1 MDNELLLKS
10 LQALRNDPDQLI
22 RIIMQL
28 TQANRELQDTIHKL
42 EARIMLLEAELS
54 ESRSQQ
60 SKIQS
65 NLDEAN
71 RQAHRQA
78 GPFRI
83 PEKKRTSDPQ
93 KPGQKK
99 GHPGI
104 YRAVPAHIDETI
116 DVTLDK
122 CPQCGGPIA
131 DPKCIEQI
139 IEEIPKIQP
148 KVIRLRTYKA
158 ICPHCGEVRSRHPL
172 QVSEAIG
179 AAKVHLGP
187 RALAITA
194 MLNKALGTTVRK
206 TCRILQDIL
215 GLRLTP
221 GGLTQITHRLA
232 DKFQDDYQ
240 QLLEGLRSA
249 PVVHCDET
257 SWWVGGPK
265 YYLWVFTNSNT
276 TAYRV
281 ENGRGRGIIT
291 DTLGADFPGVLVSDC
306 LNIYDNATPLQQK
319 CYSHHLK
326 AISEAIEQH
335 PRQGEGFLNDCR
347 FVLHTA
353 MSVKKMEPRISP
365 AEYVDNRSRL
375 EQCADNL
382 VNRSDL
388 IPSEEKIRV
397 RLAKQRDHF
406 FTFMYHVSVD
416 ATNNLAER
424 QLRPAVIARKVSCGN
439 RTLKGKRTWEILAS
453 IAATAAQRSQSFLD
467 VVAERTR
474 LLSTHPILD
483 SP

>member
-1 MDNELLLKS
+1 MDNELLLQS

-22 RIIMQL
+22 RIILQ
-28 TQANRELQDTIHKL
+28 QAELINQLQDTIHKL
-42 EARIMLLEAELS
+42 EARIMLLEAALN

-60 SKIQS
+60 SKLQS
-65 NLDEAN
+65 NLDQVD

-83 PEKKRTSDPQ
+83 PEKKRKSDPK

-104 YRAVPAHIDETI
+104 YRAMPAHIDENI

-122 CPQCGGPIA
+122 CPRCGGPLA
-131 DPKCIEQI
+131 DPKCVEQI
-139 IEEIPKIQP
+139 IEEIPPIQP
-148 KVIRLRTYKA
+148 RVTRLRTYKA
-158 ICPHCGEVRSRHPL
+158 NCPQCGEVRSRHPL

-179 AAKVHLGP
+179 AAGVHLGP

-206 TCRILQDIL
+206 TCRILQDLL

-232 DKFQDDYQ
+232 DKFQGDYQ
-240 QLLEGLRSA
+240 QLLEGLRTA

-265 YYLWVFTNSNT
+265 FYLWVLTNFNT
-276 TAYRV
+276 TVYRV
-281 ENGRGRGIIT
+281 ENGRGRDIIT
-291 DTLGADFPGVLVSDC
+291 GTLGADFPGVLVSDC
-306 LNIYDNATPLQQK
+306 LNIYDNATPLQHK

-326 AISEAIEQH
+326 AISEAMEQH
-335 PRQGEGFLNDCR
+335 PRQGEGFLSDCR

-353 MSVKKMEPRISP
+353 MSVKKMEPAIST
-365 AEYVDNRSRL
+365 AEYVDNCSRL
-375 EQCADNL
+375 ERCADNL
-382 VNRSDL
+382 VNRQNLS
-388 IPSEEKIRV
+388 PTEEKIRM
-397 RLAKQRDHF
+397 RLAKQRDHL
-406 FTFMYHVSVD
+406 FTFLHHPGVD

-467 VVAERTR
+467 VVANRAP
-474 LLSTHPILD
+474 LLATHPILD
-483 SP
+483 SS

>member
-1 MDNELLLKS
+1 MDNELLFRTF
-10 LQALRNDPDQLI
+10 QAHRNDPDQLI
-22 RIIMQL
+22 RIILQ
-28 TQANRELQDTIHKL
+28 QAETIGKL
-42 EARIMLLEAELS
+42 EARIATLEKELT
-54 ESRSQQ
+54 EARVQQ
-60 SKIQS
+60 SKLKS
-65 NLDEAN
+65 NLDEVD

-83 PEKKRTSDPQ
+83 PEKKHKSDPQ

-104 YRAVPAHIDETI
+104 YRAMPAHIDETI
-116 DVTLDK
+116 EVILDK
-122 CPQCGGPIA
+122 CPKCGGPLS
-131 DPKCIEQI
+131 DPKCVEQV
-139 IEEIPKIQP
+139 IEEVPKIPP

-158 ICPHCGEVRSRHPL
+158 HCPCCGEVRSRHPL

-179 AAKVHLGP
+179 AAGVHLGP

-194 MLNKALGTTVRK
+194 VLNKGMGTTVRK
-206 TCRILQDIL
+206 TCRILQDLL

-221 GGLTQITHRLA
+221 GGLIQITHRLA
-232 DKFQDDYQ
+232 DKFSADYQ
-240 QLLEGLRSA
+240 QLLEGLRTA

-265 YYLWVFTNSNT
+265 FYLWVLTNFNT
-276 TAYRV
+276 TVYRV
-281 ENGRGRGIIT
+281 ESGRGRNIIT

-306 LNIYDNATPLQQK
+306 LNIYDDATPLQQK

-326 AISEAIEQH
+326 AISEAIEQD
-335 PRQGEGFLNDCR
+335 PQQGEGFLRDCQ

-353 MSVKKMEPRISP
+353 MIIKKIEPRISP
-365 AEYVDNRSRL
+365 LEYTDSRSRL
-375 EQCADNL
+375 ERLADILLSRSNL
-382 VNRSDL
+382 D
-388 IPSEEKIRV
+388 PTEEKV
-397 RLAKQRDHF
+397 RARLLKQRDHL
-406 FTFMYHVSVD
+406 FTFLYHVGVD

-439 RTLKGKRTWEILAS
+439 RTLKGKRTWEILVS

-467 VVAERTR
+467 IVAERAKF
-474 LLSTHPILD
+474 LSTHPILD